1 MIQRISKIY
10 PNGMIEYLY
19 YQSLDR
25 KTSEFLHLSGFKTLI
40 VQNGTKLRFIKVGRE
55 LDMLKC

>member
-1 MIQRISKIY
+1 
-10 PNGMIEYLY
+10 MIEYLY